1 MKLSKIFSDEEKKRI
16 VDAIAK
22 IESTSSAEVR
32 VHIESKCPASP
43 VDNAVRAFSKLK
55 MHKTRDKNG
64 VLLYIAVNSKK
75 CAIVGDEGIN
85 KNVDKNFWDLCCE
98 KMLLSFKNN
107 NYCQGIVDA
116 LGMAGVELTKHFPI
130 REDDT
135 NELSNEISFGK

>member
-1 MKLSKIFSDEEKKRI
+1 MKLSKIFSDEEKQNI

-43 VDNAVRAFSKLK
+43 VDNAVKAFSRLK
-55 MHKTRDKNG
+55 MYKTRDKNG
-64 VLLYIAVNSKK
+64 VLLYVAINSKK
-75 CAIVGDEGIN
+75 CAIVGDVGID
-85 KNVDKNFWDLCCE
+85 KEVDKNFWNLCCE
-98 KMLLSFKNN
+98 KMLLSFKEN
-107 NYCQGIVDA
+107 NYSQGIVDA
-116 LGMAGVELTKHFPI
+116 LNMAGEELTKHFPI